1 MAAVATG
8 GEARYPLYPAP
19 LPPAVLT
26 MKNMSYTVPTL
37 SDTPL
42 FTDVC
47 LSLHESQLLLL
58 IGANGCGK
66 STLLSLLAG
75 FRTPTSRAAVVT
87 LGGVAYRRRRRA
99 ARVLRESVGMVP
111 QRASDAFLGRS
122 VLEELTLFRED
133 ETTPEAV
140 RSTLG
145 AVGLGDISL
154 LARPTEL
161 SGGQQRRLALASQLL
176 RQPRVRVLLLDE
188 PLAGVDG
195 GSRRGIAALL
205 GAVKQVLPVAVVTH
219 QPGELLGVADR
230 VLVVGSGGVT
240 EVPRDV
246 VERARAIRAQA

>member
-1 MAAVATG
+1 MSN
-8 GEARYPLYPAP
+8 L
-19 LPPAVLT
+19 
-26 MKNMSYTVPTL
+26 SYTVPTL

-42 FTDVC
+42 FTDVS
-47 LSLHESQLLLL
+47 LSLYESQLVLL

-75 FRTPTSRAAVVT
+75 FRTPTSRTTVVT
-87 LGGVAYRRRRRA
+87 LGGVVYRRRQRA
-99 ARVLRESVGMVP
+99 ARVLRESVGLVP

-122 VLEELTLFRED
+122 VLEELTLFRD
-133 ETTPEAV
+133 EVTTPAAV
-140 RSTLG
+140 RSTLE
-145 AVGLGDISL
+145 AVGMGDISL
-154 LARPTEL
+154 LAAPRQL

-195 GSRRGIAALL
+195 GSRHGIATLL
-205 GAVKQVLPVAVVTH
+205 GAVKATLPVAVVTH

-230 VLVVGSGGVT
+230 VLVVGNGRVT

-246 VERARAIRAQA
+246 VDRARAIRAMAREGVAQ

>member
-1 MAAVATG
+1 MLG
-8 GEARYPLYPAP
+8 GTPRYVPHGAP
-19 LPPAVLT
+19 NPPSALT
-26 MKNMSYTVPTL
+26 VSNLCYTVPTL

-42 FTDVC
+42 FEDVS
-47 LSLHESQLLLL
+47 LSLHESELVLL

-75 FRTPTSRAAVVT
+75 FRTPTSRASVVT
-87 LGGVAYRRRRRA
+87 LGGVTYRRRRRA
-99 ARVLRESVGMVP
+99 SRVLRESVGMVP

-122 VLEELTLFRED
+122 VLEELTLFRD
-133 ETTPEAV
+133 DVTTPGAV
-140 RSTLG
+140 RSTLD

-154 LARPTEL
+154 LATPTQL

-205 GAVKQVLPVAVVTH
+205 GALKSTLPIAVVTH

-230 VLVVGSGGVT
+230 VLVVGNRGVS

-246 VERARAIRAQA
+246 VDRARVLRAQAV

>member
-1 MAAVATG
+1 
-8 GEARYPLYPAP
+8 
-19 LPPAVLT
+19 
-26 MKNMSYTVPTL
+26 MKNFSYTVPTL

-42 FTDVC
+42 FTDVT
-47 LSLHESQLLLL
+47 LSLHASQLVLL

-75 FRTPTSRAAVVT
+75 FRTPTSRSTVVT
-87 LGGVAYRRRRRA
+87 LGGVDYRRRRRA
-99 ARVLRESVGMVP
+99 ARVLRESVGLVP

-122 VLEELTLFRED
+122 VLEELTLFRD
-133 ETTPEAV
+133 DVTTPADV
-140 RSTLG
+140 RRTLD

-154 LARPTEL
+154 LAAPGQL

-205 GAVKQVLPVAVVTH
+205 GAVKASLPVVVVTH

-230 VLVVGSGGVT
+230 VLVVGNGGVT

-246 VERARAIRAQA
+246 VDRARAIRALRDGGLAR